1 MIRVLVVE
9 DSPVAREL
17 LTHILHS
24 DDAIQV
30 IGSAENGRKAV
41 EFMSR
46 NKPDLITM
54 DIHMPEMDGFE
65 ATRIIMETNPV
76 PIVIVTGSCDAGELE
91 TSFRAIEAG
100 ALTVLQKPLGMGD
113 PDHEKNARNLIATV
127 KLMSEIK
134 VVRRWT
140 QTPQRRPPLHRE
152 PLVHLGP
159 EDRPRRVE
167 LVAMGA
173 SAGGPSVIERILA
186 GLPREFPSPILI
198 VQHMAEGFIQGFAE
212 WLGKTS
218 PLPVQVP
225 FHGSRAQP
233 GHVYIAPDGH
243 QMRMEAAGRISC
255 TADCPEN
262 GIRPSVSYLFRWAA
276 EVFGRNSVGVLL
288 TGMGRDGALE
298 LRMMREKG
306 AVTIAQDEESS
317 AVFGMP
323 GEAVRLEAA
332 TYVLPP
338 DKISMLLT
346 KIAIPN
352 QDRFGSKAG

>member
-9 DSPVAREL
+9 DSPVVREL

-24 DDAIQV
+24 DDNIQV

-41 EFMSR
+41 EFVSR
-46 NKPDLITM
+46 SKPDLITM

-76 PIVIVTGSCDAGELE
+76 PIVIVTGSLDAGELE

-100 ALTVLQKPLGMGD
+100 ALTVLQKPLGIGD
-113 PDHEKNARNLIATV
+113 PNNDKHVRNLIATV

-134 VVRRWT
+134 VVRRWA
-140 QTPQRRPPLHRE
+140 QTAPKLSQLHRE
-152 PLVHLGP
+152 PVYRHVSEPSPL
-159 EDRPRRVE
+159 E
-167 LVAMGA
+167 LVAIGA

-186 GLPREFPSPILI
+186 GLPKSFPSPILI

-218 PLPVQVP
+218 PLPVHVP
-225 FHGSRAQP
+225 FHGSMTQP
-233 GHVYIAPDGH
+233 GHVYIAPDGL
-243 QMRMEAAGRISC
+243 QMTMDVSGRISC
-255 TADCPEN
+255 MPDKPEN
-262 GIRPSVSYLFRWAA
+262 GIRPSVSYLFRSTA
-276 EVFGRNSVGVLL
+276 EVFGKNAVGVLL

-298 LRMMREKG
+298 LGMMKEKG
-306 AVTIAQDEESS
+306 AITIAQDAESS

-323 GEAVRLEAA
+323 GEAVRLDAA
-332 TYVLPP
+332 THVLPP
-338 DKISMLLT
+338 DKIVTLLT
-346 KIAIPN
+346 NIAIPK
-352 QDRFGSKAG
+352 SKEILE